1 MRIHNYFLFATVL
14 IILLSGIA
22 NASVESEFN
31 DGLNLINQKKYDQA
45 LKVFQDIVS
54 HFESSGDIENQRYV
68 VARYYRAKCNLNLSN
83 LEDALNDF
91 LFVDKAD
98 LPTHPSWQ
106 DIVNVYILMNE
117 DKLAISYLEEKI
129 RQSQIKSRGGKS
141 TAYAESRQFDYYFEL
156 GRLYWRIND
165 RESAINVFE
174 EADTI
179 DSSFNQLL
187 FYMSYLYWEMGD
199 YRDAGRTAQRLE
211 KISFDNV
218 LNQYSRG
225 LVYHSMGLY
234 EKGADEF
241 RLILNADPEDIT
253 MRTLLLDCLI
263 KSADFDSA
271 ESILHE
277 LIENNREDAWFWFKA
292 CEIPLI
298 KRDPNDSEVIY
309 NSLDIELRKQAQA
322 VCLKAFSLVM
332 KSENEKAENML
343 SNARERD
350 AEKPDYYPILAALK
364 HYLAKPDDLSELILR
379 FGENING
386 DYPVDEALF
395 WYLAFKGPDA
405 LQSELV
411 DFASQLGADNPDIS
425 SCLALSDFAIS
436 SGDLEN
442 ALIWVDLL
450 IRYEDD
456 NPEYP
461 YLAAILS
468 LRLGNTDKAKEYWD
482 MFLDIPVKIYDWG
495 YIQTEMQGLLGE

>member
-1 MRIHNYFLFATVL
+1 MRIHNYFLFATIL

-22 NASVESEFN
+22 NASVGSEFN
-31 DGLNLINQKKYDQA
+31 DGLNLISKKKYERA
-45 LKVFQDIVS
+45 LKVFQGIVS
-54 HFESSGDIENQRYV
+54 HFERSGDIENQRYV
-68 VARYYRAKCNLNLSN
+68 IARYYRAKCNLNLSN

-98 LPTHPSWQ
+98 LPTHPAWQ
-106 DIVNVYILMNE
+106 DIVNIYILMKE

-129 RQSQIKSRGGKS
+129 KK
-141 TAYAESRQFDYYFEL
+141 SRQFDYYFEL

-165 RESAINVFE
+165 RENAINVFE
-174 EADTI
+174 EADSI

-218 LNQYSRG
+218 FNQYARG

-241 RLILNADPEDIT
+241 RLILNANPEDIT

-263 KSADFDSA
+263 KSADFDNADS
-271 ESILHE
+271 LLRE

-298 KRDPNDSEVIY
+298 KRDAAEAEVIY
-309 NSLDIELRKQAQA
+309 NSLDIELKKQTQP

-332 KSENEKAENML
+332 KSENEEAETML
-343 SNARERD
+343 AQARERD
-350 AEKPDYYPILAALK
+350 AEKTDYYPILAALK
-364 HYLAKPDDLSELILR
+364 QHLSKPDDLADLLLR
-379 FGENING
+379 FGENIDG
-386 DYPVDEALF
+386 DFPVDEALF
-395 WYLAFKGPDA
+395 WYLTFKGPDA
-405 LQSELV
+405 LQSELT
-411 DFASQLGADNPDIS
+411 DFAAQLGSDNPEIS
-425 SCLALSDFAIS
+425 SCLALSDFAILT
-436 SGDLEN
+436 GDLEK
-442 ALIWVDLL
+442 ALMWVDLL
-450 IRYEDD
+450 IRHEED
-456 NPEYP
+456 NPEHP

-468 LRLGNTDKAKEYWD
+468 LRLGNTVKAKEYWD
-482 MFLDIPVKIYDWG
+482 MFLAIPVKIDDWG
-495 YIQTEMQGLLGE
+495 YIETEIRLLLGE